1 MSDRKDARKIRPH
14 PHHQGVCVG
23 DRSAPATWDRLRGLG
38 RFSHWALQVAGTSFA
53 PLSPWHGDPL
63 SQERAVVGLARQ
75 LPAVP
80 CWIQR
85 RWLWPLTALRHNPGS
100 SLAVSLGRLSAVQT
114 MDNRFQGP
122 SQPNLFR
129 SQTALCLYSQGRSI
143 LAHSSPI
150 SLPSANVWTPSSPC
164 RCVVNHCQFKY
175 TIFLD
180 LNPHLPALHTSPFQ
194 VPVEAKSPEQ
204 QQPPNTLEHSA
215 TAGETAN
222 NTR

>member
-114 MDNRFQGP
+114 TDNRFQGP

-129 SQTALCLYSQGRSI
+129 SQMVLCLYSQGRSI
-143 LAHSSPI
+143 LCSQ
-150 SLPSANVWTPSSPC
+150 L
-164 RCVVNHCQFKY
+164 
-175 TIFLD
+175 
-180 LNPHLPALHTSPFQ
+180 PHLPPFGKCLDSEQSMQMCCESLSVQVHNIPRLEPPSACPAYLPVPSAGGGQ
-194 VPVEAKSPEQ
+194 VPRAA
-204 QQPPNTLEHSA
+204 A
-215 TAGETAN
+215 TPQHFGTFGN
-222 NTR
+222 GRRDR